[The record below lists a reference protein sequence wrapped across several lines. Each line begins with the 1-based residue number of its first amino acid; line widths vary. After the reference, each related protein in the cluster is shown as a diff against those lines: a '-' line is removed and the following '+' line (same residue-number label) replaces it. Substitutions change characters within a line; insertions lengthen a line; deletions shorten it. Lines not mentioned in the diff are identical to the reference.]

1 MGGEVKVSSRSRFL
15 TVLPTSHA
23 RKMKCDDNNLA
34 NLLATAIFRRLN
46 HWSAIDSII
55 EFHST
60 ETNVSNF
67 KLNATSYTLSIDMLQ
82 ARPDRVSVVQGRHGP
97 TKGTRSQTN

>member
-1 MGGEVKVSSRSRFL
+1 
-15 TVLPTSHA
+15 
-23 RKMKCDDNNLA
+23 MKCDDNNLA
-34 NLLATAIFRRLN
+34 NLLATAIFKLLN

-82 ARPDRVSVVQGRHGP
+82 VRPDRDTGLRKVPGPRQIDFFGVNGNVSLQQPLIHI
-97 TKGTRSQTN
+97 